1 MDAFAR
7 CSGTRQIG
15 TPASAHAS
23 TVAMTSSEVF
33 RRITTAL
40 EQAGVAY
47 MLSGSFASA
56 YHGAPRSTQDIDI
69 VIAANPEQLRTFV
82 QSLPS
87 GEYYADLDA
96 ALEAHTRQSLFN
108 VIDLATG
115 LEDRPNHSQ
124 IPRLQP
130 GGVRPSPISQRAGP
144 SSFCGERRG
153 CSHCETGMVKAGAI
167 ATANRRC
174 GGHIEVT
181 MGSAGRVLPVKMDL
195 RGRLETGME

>member
-115 LEDRPNHSQ
+115 WKIDLIIRKS
-124 IPRLQP
+124 
-130 GGVRPSPISQRAGP
+130 RAFRR
-144 SSFCGERRG
+144 SSA
-153 CSHCETGMVKAGAI
+153 V
-167 ATANRRC
+167 AN
-174 GGHIEVT
+174 
-181 MGSAGRVLPVKMDL
+181 
-195 RGRLETGME
+195 